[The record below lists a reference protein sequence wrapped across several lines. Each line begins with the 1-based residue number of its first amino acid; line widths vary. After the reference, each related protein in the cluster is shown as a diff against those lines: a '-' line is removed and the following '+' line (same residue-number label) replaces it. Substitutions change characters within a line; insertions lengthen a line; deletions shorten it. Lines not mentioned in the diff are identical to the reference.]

1 MNYIVYIV
9 AQNIDKKYLL
19 LLLGYSK
26 IPVPSK
32 KLRFFL
38 LKVRTGRTKLAS
50 HLSLTCVPYPRDRP
64 VTQDIPSPVG
74 RRRCD
79 NGATHA

>member
-19 LLLGYSK
+19 LLLGYSN

-32 KLRFFL
+32 KLRFFC
-38 LKVRTGRTKLAS
+38 LKYEQVE
-50 HLSLTCVPYPRDRP
+50 
-64 VTQDIPSPVG
+64 Q
-74 RRRCD
+74 
-79 NGATHA
+79 N

>member
-32 KLRFFL
+32 KLRFFC
-38 LKVRTGRTKLAS
+38 LKYEQVE
-50 HLSLTCVPYPRDRP
+50 
-64 VTQDIPSPVG
+64 Q
-74 RRRCD
+74 
-79 NGATHA
+79 N